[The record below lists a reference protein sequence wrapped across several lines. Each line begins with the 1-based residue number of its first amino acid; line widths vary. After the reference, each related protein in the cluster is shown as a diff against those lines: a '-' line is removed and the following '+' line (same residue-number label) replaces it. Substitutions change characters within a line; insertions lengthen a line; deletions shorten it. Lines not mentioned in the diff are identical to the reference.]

1 MTKEMFLSLTLNLK
15 TKFRFILL
23 MEKINVE
30 FAERMAFVLD
40 IFKGNVSEL
49 ARNAGIAQP
58 SATRWI
64 SGQSD
69 PQMSNL
75 VRLADA
81 AKVSLEWLATGKG
94 EPFPK
99 QPQEMSLADNLARTD
114 KLVQQLATQKRK
126 NRQPESADV
135 CDTQGNPVDID
146 DFVFIPYYDVRLSAG
161 TGVWMDDEQPVNT
174 LAFRAEW
181 LQTFV
186 TSQFDRLS
194 VVKVSGDSMDDV
206 LKNNDTILVD
216 HTQNEVRDGLY
227 ALRIGNEV
235 FVKRI
240 QRLPNKLLVISAN
253 AAYPPFELSADDDYA
268 IIGKVAWLGRL
279 L

>member
-1 MTKEMFLSLTLNLK
+1 M
-15 TKFRFILL
+15 FRFILL

-58 SATRWI
+58 SAARWI

-94 EPFPK
+94 EPFPA
-99 QPQEMSLADNLARTD
+99 QPQEMSLADNVSRTD
-114 KLVQQLATQKRK
+114 KLVQQLAAQKRQ
-126 NRQPESADV
+126 NRQPETAGY
-135 CDTQGNPVDID
+135 CDTQGNPVNVD

-161 TGVWMDDEQPVNT
+161 TGVWVDDEQPVNT
-174 LAFRAEW
+174 LAFRAQW
-181 LQTFV
+181 LQTFI

-216 HTQNEVRDGLY
+216 HAQNEVRDGLY

-235 FVKRI
+235 FVKHI

-253 AAYPPFELSADDDYA
+253 PTYPPFELSADDDYA

>member
-1 MTKEMFLSLTLNLK
+1 MFLSLTLNLK
-15 TKFRFILL
+15 TEFRFILL

-99 QPQEMSLADNLARTD
+99 QSQEMSLADNVSRTD
-114 KLVQQLATQKRK
+114 KLVQQLAAQKRK

-161 TGVWMDDEQPVNT
+161 TGVWVDDEQPVNT

-181 LQTFV
+181 LRTFV
-186 TSQFDRLS
+186 TAQFDRLY

-240 QRLPNKLLVISAN
+240 QRLPHKLLVISAN
-253 AAYPPFELSADDDYA
+253 TAYPPFELSADDDYA
-268 IIGKVAWLGRL
+268 IIGKVVWLGRL

>member
-1 MTKEMFLSLTLNLK
+1 
-15 TKFRFILL
+15 

-58 SATRWI
+58 SAARWI

-94 EPFPK
+94 EPFPA
-99 QPQEMSLADNLARTD
+99 QPQEMSLADNIARTD
-114 KLVQQLATQKRK
+114 KLVQQLAAQKRK

-135 CDTQGNPVDID
+135 CDTQGNPVDVD

-161 TGVWMDDEQPVNT
+161 IGLWVDNEQPINT

-194 VVKVSGDSMDDV
+194 VVKVSGDSMKDV
-206 LKNNDTILVD
+206 LKDGDTILID

-235 FVKRI
+235 FVKHI
-240 QRLPNKLLVISAN
+240 QRLPHKLQIISAN
-253 AAYPPFELSADDDYA
+253 PTYPPFELSTDDDFA

>member
-1 MTKEMFLSLTLNLK
+1 MFLRFTLNLK
-15 TKFRFILL
+15 TKFRFILI
-23 MEKINVE
+23 MEKINVD
-30 FAERMAFVLD
+30 FAERMAVVLD

-58 SATRWI
+58 SAARWI

-94 EPFPK
+94 EPFPA
-99 QPQEMSLADNLARTD
+99 QPQEMSLADNIARTD
-114 KLVQQLATQKRK
+114 KLVRQLAAQKHK
-126 NRQPESADV
+126 DKQPESSGV
-135 CDTQGNPVDID
+135 CDAQGNPVDID

-161 TGVWMDDEQPVNT
+161 TGVWVDDEQPVNT

-206 LKNNDTILVD
+206 LKNNDTILID

>member
-1 MTKEMFLSLTLNLK
+1 MENFKERLLFLWDGAKPAHIAKDLNL
-15 TKFRFILL
+15 
-23 MEKINVE
+23 
-30 FAERMAFVLD
+30 
-40 IFKGNVSEL
+40 S
-49 ARNAGIAQP
+49 
-58 SATRWI
+58 I
-64 SGQSD
+64 SGMMRILEKNTIPKAETLILIQ
-69 PQMSNL
+69 NL
-75 VRLADA
+75 KKCDWQ
-81 AKVSLEWLATGKG
+81 WLMTGEG

-99 QPQEMSLADNLARTD
+99 QPQEMSLADNIARTD
-114 KLVQQLATQKRK
+114 KLVQQLAAQKRK

-135 CDTQGNPVDID
+135 CDTQGNPVDVD
-146 DFVFIPYYDVRLSAG
+146 EFVFIPYYDVRLSAG
-161 TGVWMDDEQPVNT
+161 IGLWVDNEQPINT

-186 TSQFDRLS
+186 TSQFDKLS
-194 VVKVSGDSMDDV
+194 VVKVSGDSMEDI
-206 LKNNDTILVD
+206 LKNNDTILID

>member
-1 MTKEMFLSLTLNLK
+1 
-15 TKFRFILL
+15 

-58 SATRWI
+58 SAARWI

-94 EPFPK
+94 EPFPA
-99 QPQEMSLADNLARTD
+99 QPQEMSLADNVSRTD
-114 KLVQQLATQKRK
+114 KLVQQLAAQKRQ
-126 NRQPESADV
+126 NRQPETAEY
-135 CDTQGNPVDID
+135 CDTQGNPVNVD

-161 TGVWMDDEQPVNT
+161 TGVWVDDEQPVNT
-174 LAFRAEW
+174 LAFRADW
-181 LQTFV
+181 LRTFV
-186 TSQFDRLS
+186 TAQFDRLS

-206 LKNNDTILVD
+206 LKNNDTILIN
-216 HTQNEVRDGLY
+216 HTQNEVHDGLY

-240 QRLPNKLLVISAN
+240 QRLPHKLLVISAN
-253 AAYPPFELSADDDYA
+253 TAYPPFELSTDDDYA
-268 IIGKVAWLGRL
+268 IIGKVVWLGRL

>member
-1 MTKEMFLSLTLNLK
+1 MTGE
-15 TKFRFILL
+15 
-23 MEKINVE
+23 
-30 FAERMAFVLD
+30 
-40 IFKGNVSEL
+40 
-49 ARNAGIAQP
+49 
-58 SATRWI
+58 
-64 SGQSD
+64 
-69 PQMSNL
+69 
-75 VRLADA
+75 
-81 AKVSLEWLATGKG
+81 G

-99 QPQEMSLADNLARTD
+99 QPQEMSLADNIARTD
-114 KLVQQLATQKRK
+114 KLVQQLAAQKRK

-135 CDTQGNPVDID
+135 CDTQGNPVDVD
-146 DFVFIPYYDVRLSAG
+146 EFVFIPYYDVRLSAG
-161 TGVWMDDEQPVNT
+161 IGLWVDNEQPINT

-186 TSQFDRLS
+186 TSQFDKLS
-194 VVKVSGDSMDDV
+194 VVKVSGDSMEDI
-206 LKNNDTILVD
+206 LKNNDTILID

>member
-1 MTKEMFLSLTLNLK
+1 MFLSLTLNLK

-99 QPQEMSLADNLARTD
+99 QPQEMSLADNITRTD
-114 KLVQQLATQKRK
+114 KLVQQLAAQKRK
-126 NRQPESADV
+126 NRQPETAEY
-135 CDTQGNPVDID
+135 CDTQGNPVNVD

-161 TGVWMDDEQPVNT
+161 TGVWVDDEQPVNT

-181 LQTFV
+181 LQNFI

-194 VVKVSGDSMDDV
+194 VVKVSGDSMEAL
-206 LKNNDTILVD
+206 LKDGDTILID

-235 FVKRI
+235 FVKHI
-240 QRLPNKLLVISAN
+240 QRLPHKLQIISAN
-253 AAYPPFELSADDDYA
+253 PTYPPFELSADDDYA
-268 IIGKVAWLGRL
+268 IIGKVVWLGRL

>member
-1 MTKEMFLSLTLNLK
+1 MFLSLTLNLK

-99 QPQEMSLADNLARTD
+99 QPQEMSLADNIARTD
-114 KLVQQLATQKRK
+114 KLVQQLAAQKRK

-135 CDTQGNPVDID
+135 CDTQGNPVDVD
-146 DFVFIPYYDVRLSAG
+146 EFVFIPYYDVRLSAG
-161 TGVWMDDEQPVNT
+161 IGLWVDNEQPINT

-186 TSQFDRLS
+186 TSQFDKLS
-194 VVKVSGDSMDDV
+194 VVKVSGDSMEDI
-206 LKNNDTILVD
+206 LKNNDTILID